1 MEKIKTLKGNK
12 IVEMINELE
21 KKENTGVPV
30 KLLLIMLS
38 IITKNSN
45 SEEEVKWLIDN
56 LHIDNVED
64 AVRKTLMF
72 VSNTMLYNL
81 YDYVSNMDNPKYPE
95 LLN

>member
-1 MEKIKTLKGNK
+1 MEKLKTLKGNK
-12 IVEMINELE
+12 FVDMINELE

-38 IITKNSN
+38 LIANNSN
-45 SEEEVKWLIDN
+45 SDEEIKRLIDN
-56 LHIDNVED
+56 LHIDDVED
-64 AVRKTLMF
+64 AVRKILMF

-81 YDYVSNMDNPKYPE
+81 YDYVSNMDNPEYPD